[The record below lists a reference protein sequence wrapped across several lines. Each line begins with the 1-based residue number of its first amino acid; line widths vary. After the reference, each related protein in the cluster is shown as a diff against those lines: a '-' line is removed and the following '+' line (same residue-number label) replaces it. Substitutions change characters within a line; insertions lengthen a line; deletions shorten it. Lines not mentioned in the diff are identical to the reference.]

1 MLRFVSR
8 FFHREKESFHFTA
21 FSNRGLPLWS
31 CRRLIC
37 PFCVILPGP
46 HTLRISSRE
55 PILEHDGLR
64 IRVKNIFTLELP
76 TRRRGREED
85 TSTLQATILPS
96 PNQGDFFADPP
107 HRITTIPTMRHP
119 NDFSIGRD
127 PFPYV
132 RFHVFKLC
140 GIMARLQSVLADR
153 ENSAPLLRPR
163 RRRSRKRMAGMPNR
177 EVSC

>member
-1 MLRFVSR
+1 MTQETTLLN
-8 FFHREKESFHFTA
+8 A
-21 FSNRGLPLWS
+21 FCAIP
-31 CRRLIC
+31 I
-37 PFCVILPGP
+37 
-46 HTLRISSRE
+46 TLRISSRE

-64 IRVKNIFTLELP
+64 IRLKNIFTLELL
-76 TRRRGREED
+76 TRRRRGREED
-85 TSTLQATILPS
+85 TLDATIRPS

-119 NDFSIGRD
+119 NDFSIGRA

-163 RRRSRKRMAGMPNR
+163 RRRRSRKRMAGMPNR

>member
-1 MLRFVSR
+1 MHISS
-8 FFHREKESFHFTA
+8 EQ
-21 FSNRGLPLWS
+21 
-31 CRRLIC
+31 CQRRIC
-37 PFCVILPGP
+37 PFCAIPI
-46 HTLRISSRE
+46 TLRISSRE

-76 TRRRGREED
+76 TRRRRGREED
-85 TSTLQATILPS
+85 TYTRRNDSSVSKSGGFFRRSATRRITDLPRPSDDATSRRLFCRESPS
-96 PNQGDFFADPP
+96 PF
-107 HRITTIPTMRHP
+107 
-119 NDFSIGRD
+119 
-127 PFPYV
+127 V

-163 RRRSRKRMAGMPNR
+163 RRRRSRKRMAGMPNR